1 MTTSSDAPTGSE
13 RPSSRSGPVRVLLR
27 LLYVLGLILLGNL
40 LFWTSDGIF
49 SGYPQAHSALLST
62 IAMVAI
68 ALTGGVV
75 WIVDERRHHDE
86 N

>member
-1 MTTSSDAPTGSE
+1 MTTSGDLRSGAD
-13 RPSSRSGPVRVLLR
+13 RPSRPLYVRALLR
-27 LLYVLGLILLGNL
+27 LLYVLGLVLLGNL

-49 SGYPQAHSALLST
+49 SGYPQAHSGLLST

-68 ALTGGVV
+68 ALAGGVI
-75 WIVDERRHHDE
+75 WIVDERRHRDE

>member
-1 MTTSSDAPTGSE
+1 MTPTGDVRNSAE
-13 RPSSRSGPVRVLLR
+13 GRSPRPAPVRVLLR

-49 SGYPQAHSALLST
+49 SGYPQAHSELLST

-68 ALTGGVV
+68 ALAGGVI
-75 WIVDERRHHDE
+75 WIVDERRHRDE

>member
-1 MTTSSDAPTGSE
+1 MTTSSDVRNGTH
-13 RPSSRSGPVRVLLR
+13 RRSSRPAPVRVLLR

-49 SGYPQAHSALLST
+49 SGYPQAHSGLLST
-62 IAMVAI
+62 IAMIAI
-68 ALTGGVV
+68 ALTGGVI
-75 WIVDERRHHDE
+75 WIVDERRHHDQ

>member
-1 MTTSSDAPTGSE
+1 MTASSDVRTDTE
-13 RPSSRSGPVRVLLR
+13 RRSPRPAPVRILLR

-49 SGYPQAHSALLST
+49 SGYPQAHSELLGT
-62 IAMVAI
+62 LAMIAI
-68 ALTGGVV
+68 ALTGGII
-75 WIVDERRHHDE
+75 WIVDERRHRDE

>member
-1 MTTSSDAPTGSE
+1 MIPPDDVRADGDRRSP
-13 RPSSRSGPVRVLLR
+13 RPAPVRILLR

-49 SGYPQAHSALLST
+49 SGYPQAHSALLTT
-62 IAMVAI
+62 IAMIAI
-68 ALTGGVV
+68 ALTGGVI

-86 N
+86 D

>member
-1 MTTSSDAPTGSE
+1 MTSSSDVRTGSE
-13 RPSSRSGPVRVLLR
+13 GPSRPAPVRVLLR
-27 LLYVLGLILLGNL
+27 LLYVLGLVLLGNL
-40 LFWTSDGIF
+40 LFWTSDGSF
-49 SGYPQAHSALLST
+49 SGYPQAHSGLLST

-68 ALTGGVV
+68 ALTGGVI

>member
-1 MTTSSDAPTGSE
+1 MTTSSDVPTGSG
-13 RPSSRSGPVRVLLR
+13 RPSARPAPVRVLVR
-27 LLYVLGLILLGNL
+27 LLYVLGMVMLGNL

>member
-1 MTTSSDAPTGSE
+1 MTTSGDLRSGGA
-13 RPSSRSGPVRVLLR
+13 RPSPRPLYVRALLR
-27 LLYVLGLILLGNL
+27 LLYVLGLVLLGNL

-49 SGYPQAHSALLST
+49 SGYPQAHSALLNT
-62 IAMVAI
+62 IAMIAI
-68 ALTGGVV
+68 ALTGGVI

>member
-1 MTTSSDAPTGSE
+1 MTTSGDL
-13 RPSSRSGPVRVLLR
+13 RSGGDRRPRPLYVRALLR
-27 LLYVLGLILLGNL
+27 LLYVLGLVLLGNL

-49 SGYPQAHSALLST
+49 SGYPQAHSGLLST
-62 IAMVAI
+62 IAMIAI
-68 ALTGGVV
+68 ALTGGVI